1 MNWTERWKTI
11 ILILMKKFLNKT
23 KLNRRLFLG
32 AVSAYFA
39 LGQAGFAMTAG
50 HAERLVTKVVS
61 EINKVIASGKSDTA
75 MIHDF
80 ERIFNAYSDVDT
92 MARYALGRDGKNASR
107 EEVKRFT
114 KVFKS
119 YIAKKYGSRF
129 REFIGGKIEVK
140 SSRKVK
146 KFFEVKTNAVLK
158 NQGDFEVIF
167 LVSNRSGS
175 PLFFNVFVEGLNLLL
190 TERSEIGAILDK
202 NKGSMDALIRDLER
216 AA

>member
-11 ILILMKKFLNKT
+11 ILIRMKKFLNKT

-32 AVSAYFA
+32 AISAYFA

-75 MIHDF
+75 MINDF
-80 ERIFNAYSDVDT
+80 ERIFNAYSDVET
-92 MARYALGRDGKNASR
+92 MARYALGRDGKKASR

-114 KVFKS
+114 RVFKS

-190 TERSEIGAILDK
+190 TERSEIGAILDR